1 MDISLK
7 QEYGKKETHLFLPF
21 SDLFRMP
28 IVGLDSIRKKEEK
41 DDKRNN
47 QYYTGGVNSQG
58 GGRLH
63 ILWILTC
70 SGLSVVG
77 GNDGQFV
84 LNELLSI

>member
-7 QEYGKKETHLFLPF
+7 QEYGRKETYLFVPF

-58 GGRLH
+58 GGR
-63 ILWILTC
+63 
-70 SGLSVVG
+70 
-77 GNDGQFV
+77 
-84 LNELLSI
+84 